1 MSQALHDFAV
11 YGAFAT
17 VIATTFFPGSDP
29 SARLLASF
37 AVFATAFLVRPF
49 GALLFGRLGDRV
61 GRRPVLATVIVVMA
75 VATAGIGL
83 LPSYATIGMLA
94 PLLLTLLRSAQG
106 LSVGGESSG
115 ATAFVVEYAPEGRRG
130 WYGAWL
136 WATLAFGVACGIG
149 VAVLLA
155 RVLTRAT
162 LEGWGWRLAFLV
174 TLPLGLVGLYLRRRL
189 DETPRFRAVQ
199 RAQVVVRRP
208 VAEAVRGYPGRL
220 LTGLALVAALALTFN
235 LFFFYLPS
243 YLVTALAV
251 PLPRALA
258 ASLAGLALV
267 AIAAPFLGRLSD
279 RVGRRP
285 LLVAGTLALLVVTLP
300 AFLATLLVRRTGNPV
315 TPAFYAV
322 AVAVVAVV
330 VALLTRE
337 TAFRPLDTD

>member
-17 VIATTFFPGSDP
+17 VIAATFFPGSDP
-29 SARLLASF
+29 SAR
-37 AVFATAFLVRPF
+37 
-49 GALLFGRLGDRV
+49 
-61 GRRPVLATVIVVMA
+61 
-75 VATAGIGL
+75 
-83 LPSYATIGMLA
+83 
-94 PLLLTLLRSAQG
+94 
-106 LSVGGESSG
+106 
-115 ATAFVVEYAPEGRRG
+115 
-130 WYGAWL
+130 
-136 WATLAFGVACGIG
+136 
-149 VAVLLA
+149 LLA

-199 RAQVVVRRP
+199 RARAVVRRP

-220 LTGLALVAALALTFN
+220 LT
-235 LFFFYLPS
+235 
-243 YLVTALAV
+243 
-251 PLPRALA
+251 
-258 ASLAGLALV
+258 GLALV

-322 AVAVVAVV
+322 AVAVAAVV
-330 VALLTRE
+330 AALLTRE

>member
-1 MSQALHDFAV
+1 M
-11 YGAFAT
+11 
-17 VIATTFFPGSDP
+17 
-29 SARLLASF
+29 
-37 AVFATAFLVRPF
+37 
-49 GALLFGRLGDRV
+49 
-61 GRRPVLATVIVVMA
+61 
-75 VATAGIGL
+75 
-83 LPSYATIGMLA
+83 
-94 PLLLTLLRSAQG
+94 
-106 LSVGGESSG
+106 
-115 ATAFVVEYAPEGRRG
+115 
-130 WYGAWL
+130 
-136 WATLAFGVACGIG
+136 
-149 VAVLLA
+149 
-155 RVLTRAT
+155 LTRAT

-285 LLVAGTLALLVVTLP
+285 LLVAGTLALLVVTLSP
-300 AFLATLLVRRTGNPV
+300 FLAALLVRRTGNGV

-322 AVAVVAVV
+322 AVAVAAVV
-330 VALLTRE
+330 AHC
-337 TAFRPLDTD
+337 